1 LKIRRVNH
9 GRGHS
14 YVDTETGLKVPGVTS
29 ITGAGIPKDALVNW
43 AANTTAEAAVDRWD
57 ELGALAPSK
66 RLKELQRARYL
77 DKDAASNRGTQVH
90 KLAQRLVAGERV
102 AIPEGL
108 EGYVTSY
115 VRFLDEF
122 DVQPVLV
129 EAVIVN
135 HENRYC
141 GTLDLIADLLDPD
154 TDFGDY
160 VAHPDDPDPYPYSR
174 CRWLLDIKTS
184 RSGIF
189 GETALQLAGYRF
201 ADAWVDEDGNEH
213 EMPEVER
220 TGAVHV
226 RPDGYDLVPVEA
238 GEIQHRTLLYA
249 QQIGEFVASSRDLVG
264 DPIKPAHTSVYHLER
279 T

>member
-1 LKIRRVNH
+1 MKIKRVNH

-14 YVDTETGLKVPGVTS
+14 YVDLETGLKVPGVTT
-29 ITGAGIPKDALVNW
+29 ITGSGIPKDALVNW

-66 RLKELQRARYL
+66 RLKELQGARYR
-77 DKDAASNRGTQVH
+77 DRDTAANRGTQVH
-90 KLAQRLVAGERV
+90 KLAQRLVAGDRV

-108 EGYVTSY
+108 EGYVESY

-122 DVQPVLV
+122 DVEPVLV
-129 EAVIVN
+129 EAVIVS
-135 HENRYC
+135 HEHRYC

-154 TDFGDY
+154 DPEPNTDLHARY
-160 VAHPDDPDPYPYSR
+160 
-174 CRWLLDIKTS
+174 RWLLDIKTS
-184 RSGIF
+184 RSGVF
-189 GETALQLAGYRF
+189 GETAAQLAGYRY
-201 ADAWVDEDGNEH
+201 ADAWVDEDGEEH
-213 EMPEVER
+213 ELPEVER
-220 TGAVHV
+220 TGVVHV

>member
-1 LKIRRVNH
+1 VKIKRVNH

-14 YVDTETGLKVPGVTS
+14 YIDLDTGLKVPGVTT
-29 ITGAGIPKDALVNW
+29 ITGGGIPKDALVNW
-43 AANTTAEAAVDRWD
+43 AANTTAAAAVDRWD
-57 ELGALAPSK
+57 ELGNLPPSK
-66 RLKELQRARYL
+66 RLAELQRARYL
-77 DKDAASNRGTQVH
+77 DKDTASNRGTQVH
-90 KLAQRLVAGERV
+90 KLAQKLVAGDRV

-108 EGYVTSY
+108 DGYVQSY

-135 HENRYC
+135 HEHRYC
-141 GTLDLIADLLDPD
+141 GTLDLVADLLDPD
-154 TDFGDY
+154 DPEPDGDLH
-160 VAHPDDPDPYPYSR
+160 ARH
-174 CRWLLDIKTS
+174 RWLLDIKTS

-201 ADAWVDEDGNEH
+201 ADGWIDDDGNEQ

-220 TGAVHV
+220 CGAVHV

-238 GEIQHRTLLYA
+238 SEIQYRTLLYA
-249 QQIGEFVASSRDLVG
+249 QQIGEFVASSRDLIG